1 MPDQED
7 KALAVIEP
15 AELTIRLEN
24 PLSALTPNVR
34 HQIETAAR
42 AVAISLG
49 ISGLSDNF
57 DAIKAELISDADDFS
72 APPADDV
79 EQEEMLSAQRALTAF
94 RIAVTKKE
102 DEYKRP
108 LNDAKTK
115 IIALVKAG
123 LVDVEKAEKRIQGFI
138 NNRQQKLMEAR
149 REAQL
154 AQEREAQRL
163 AAEAAEAAHA
173 AQEAEK
179 AREAA
184 AKANDPAEQARLAAE
199 AARLED
205 EAFAKQLDAESA
217 PLAAVP
223 VSEAP
228 QAKEIVEFSIIG
240 ENTIQQ
246 KASMIKLLCAHPE
259 LFSVHCKTETP
270 RSFSLTLKIAD
281 LTDRLNGRMT
291 PAITEAPGITIH
303 KTLSKLR

>member
-1 MPDQED
+1 MPTQED
-7 KALAVIEP
+7 KALAITEP

-24 PLSALTPNVR
+24 PLSAMTPNVR

-49 ISGLSDNF
+49 ISGLSENF
-57 DAIKAELISDADDFS
+57 DEIKAELISGANEFSGPPVDDL
-72 APPADDV
+72 
-79 EQEEMLSAQRALTAF
+79 EQEEMLASQRALAAF

-108 LNDAKTK
+108 LNDARTK
-115 IIALVKAG
+115 IIALVKTG
-123 LVDVEKAEKRIQGFI
+123 LSDVEKAEKRLQGFI
-138 NNRQQKLMEAR
+138 NNRQQKLLEAR

-154 AQEREAQRL
+154 AQERESQRL
-163 AAEAAEAAHA
+163 AAEAAEAARA
-173 AQEAEK
+173 AEEAEK

-205 EAFAKQLDAESA
+205 EAFARQLEAESA

-223 VSEAP
+223 LSEAP
-228 QAKEIVEFSIIG
+228 QAKEIIEFSIVG
-240 ENTIQQ
+240 DNTLQQ
-246 KASMIKLLCAHPE
+246 KASMIELLCAHPE

-291 PAITEAPGITIH
+291 PVITSAPGITIH